1 MALAVLA
8 MRPRGHCF
16 SAPKTPNPG
25 IQAGGLASH
34 FQSEQ
39 SDALLSIYEVGGQ
52 NSWELAT
59 LEEVADLMSSK

>member
-8 MRPRGHCF
+8 MQPRGHCF

-25 IQAGGLASH
+25 IQAEGLASH

-52 NSWELAT
+52 SSWELVT